1 MFWRSWCREK
11 DTVFFCVIDI
21 VMFLLNV
28 LQIHAT
34 VLEILLANWTLT
46 GGGEKRRKKRGREM
60 ILKNWLMQPWGWKLR
75 WESMFF
81 SWCPN
86 SESKTPSG
94 SSDRTSVL
102 QVLGKASVSLG
113 IFSVCTRQSVY
124 AYWMRYSFRWME
136 MSST

>member
-1 MFWRSWCREK
+1 
-11 DTVFFCVIDI
+11 
-21 VMFLLNV
+21 MFLLNV

-81 SWCPN
+81 S
-86 SESKTPSG
+86 
-94 SSDRTSVL
+94 
-102 QVLGKASVSLG
+102 
-113 IFSVCTRQSVY
+113 
-124 AYWMRYSFRWME
+124 
-136 MSST
+136 